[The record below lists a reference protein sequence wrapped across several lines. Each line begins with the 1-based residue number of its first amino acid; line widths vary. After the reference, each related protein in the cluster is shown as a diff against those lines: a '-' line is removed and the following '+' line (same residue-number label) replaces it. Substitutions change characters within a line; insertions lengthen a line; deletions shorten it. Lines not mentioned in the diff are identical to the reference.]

1 MGRIKTKLV
10 KRVTEQLM
18 QIHSNEFTDNFGKN
32 KGLINK
38 LVSTRSRKLRNII
51 AGYAVRLV
59 KKSREPKQMRAYS
72 REDID
77 KYYK

>member
-10 KRVTEQLM
+10 KRVTNNLM
-18 QIHSNEFTDNFGKN
+18 ELHSDKFTDDFEKN
-32 KGLINK
+32 KEHINK
-38 LVSTRSRKLRNII
+38 LVSTQSRKLRNII

-59 KKSREPKQMRAYS
+59 KKGKEPKKMHAYS

>member
-1 MGRIKTKLV
+1 
-10 KRVTEQLM
+10 M

>member
-18 QIHSNEFTDNFGKN
+18 QFHSNEFTDNFGKN
-32 KGLINK
+32 KELINK
-38 LVSTRSRKLRNII
+38 LVSTQSRKLRNII

-59 KKSREPKQMRAYS
+59 KKSREPKKMHAYS